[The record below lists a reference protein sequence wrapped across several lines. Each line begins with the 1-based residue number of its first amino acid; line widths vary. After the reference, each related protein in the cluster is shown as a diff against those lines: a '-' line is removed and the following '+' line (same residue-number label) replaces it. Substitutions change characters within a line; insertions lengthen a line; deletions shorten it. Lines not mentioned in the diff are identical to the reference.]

1 MQKKPFFIRG
11 LDEETIRTIK
21 VMSAVNAKTI
31 PQTIKYLVDF
41 YNDSHRKKN

>member
-21 VMSAVNAKTI
+21 VLCATTGKTI
-31 PQTIKYLVDF
+31 PQTVKGVVDF
-41 YNDSHRKKN
+41 YIKNKTTK

>member
-11 LDEETIRTIK
+11 LDEETIKTIK
-21 VMSAVNAKTI
+21 IMSVANNKTI

-41 YNDSHRKKN
+41 YKAEKTTK